1 VKSKVINA
9 GASIG
14 AVIVV
19 ARLHSLAPLL
29 ESPKWL
35 AAMKG
40 NMELQGKHGAPR
52 KTWSAL
58 LATERRDNRVSSSIG
73 KTKRSKPFKAA

>member
-35 AAMKG
+35 AAMEE
-40 NMELQGKHGAPR
+40 NMRA
-52 KTWSAL
+52 
-58 LATERRDNRVSSSIG
+58 RDGRVSSSIG

>member
-1 VKSKVINA
+1 VINA

-35 AAMKG
+35 AAMEE
-40 NMELQGKHGAPR
+40 NMVFFGRA
-52 KTWSAL
+52 

>member
-35 AAMKG
+35 AAMEE
-40 NMELQGKHGAPR
+40 NMRA
-52 KTWSAL
+52 
-58 LATERRDNRVSSSIG
+58 RDDRVSSSIG
-73 KTKRSKPFKAA
+73 KTKLSKPFKTA